1 VRERWV
7 GPTVVALI
15 LGGVIVILALNLNLK
30 GRGGSGPAGS
40 AESPV
45 PAAQNSGRAGAQT
58 AGFREYPIGEEVERN
73 QMRIAA
79 VWLPPVQMEGMDE
92 RGLST
97 MIHLEAD
104 IHATEGNRNG
114 CPKDEFVPWLTVH
127 YMIVPADSGAAGK
140 PTEPIRGTLKPMIA
154 RDGWHYGASID
165 MPKPGHYKLTYAIEP
180 PTVGRHVDP
189 VTGVA
194 PWWKPF
200 EVSFDWEYAPARMN
214 DGG

>member
-1 VRERWV
+1 MRERWA
-7 GPTVVALI
+7 GPLVVVLI
-15 LGGVIVILALNLNLK
+15 LGGVIVILAVNLNWK
-30 GRGGSGPAGS
+30 GRGAAGADRPGSPRAPSAPAQVAGPA
-40 AESPV
+40 ARQP
-45 PAAQNSGRAGAQT
+45 

-79 VWLPPVQMEGMDE
+79 VWLPPVKMEGMDDP
-92 RGLST
+92 GSST

-127 YMIVPADSGAAGK
+127 YTIVPEGPAGK
-140 PTEPIRGTLKPMIA
+140 SAAPIRGTLAPMIA

-165 MPKPGHYKLTYAIEP
+165 MPKYGRYKLTYAIEP
-180 PTVGRHVDP
+180 PRVGRHVDP

-200 EVSFDWEYAPARMN
+200 EVTFDWDYAGPTSR
-214 DGG
+214 